1 MEHFKVYEELG
12 RGAFGSV
19 YRAVDT
25 RNDAEVAIKQIDLE
39 SADDDIEEIQKEIAI
54 LSTCHHPNITRYY
67 GSFIDGFKLWV
78 IMEYVDGGSCADI
91 ISVNP
96 FSEEEV
102 GFILHDMLVAL
113 EYLHKNRTIHRDIKA
128 ANILVS
134 SSGSIKVA
142 DFGVSTQLSDNLS
155 RRDTFV
161 GTPWW
166 MPPEIVA
173 HKAYNNKADIW
184 SLGITAIELATG
196 KPPLSEFHP
205 FEVLFKIERDSPPKL
220 KGDYSSE
227 FKDFVH
233 RCLCKSPRERPSA
246 KTLLSHGFI
255 TKKRSTNR
263 IAIANRISEKRQL
276 YQPTITSETQ
286 RTIQTSAETLRSQP
300 TLKSQPSLEKM
311 TDQAIKKVC
320 QQQNP
325 TFHQEQL
332 LRELQSQLLGENQ
345 AVFAGFLKSFYQR
358 LRKTND
364 STVQGLFLPQLGME
378 QTYQSKSDQVED
390 LLWTKWLENS
400 LERWS

>member
-1 MEHFKVYEELG
+1 MEHYKVYEELG

-19 YRAVDT
+19 YRAVDM

-78 IMEYVDGGSCADI
+78 VMEYVDGGSCADI
-91 ISVNP
+91 IGVNP

-113 EYLHKNRTIHRDIKA
+113 EYLHKNRKIHRDIKA

-134 SSGSIKVA
+134 SSGVIKVA

-184 SLGITAIELATG
+184 SLGITAIELAMG

-205 FEVLFKIERDSPPKL
+205 FEVLFKISKDAPPKL
-220 KGDYSSE
+220 EGDFTAE
-227 FKDFVH
+227 FKDFV
-233 RCLCKSPRERPSA
+233 RQCLRKNARERPSA
-246 KTLLSHGFI
+246 KVLLSHRFI
-255 TKKRSTNR
+255 MKQRSTNR
-263 IAIANRISEKRQL
+263 NAIAERVTENRQL
-276 YQPTITSETQ
+276 YQPTITSAVKQ
-286 RTIQTSAETLRSQP
+286 VVQTSAETLLPQA
-300 TLKSQPSLEKM
+300 TTKSQTSLERIL
-311 TDQAIKKVC
+311 DQSAKRVC
-320 QQQNP
+320 LQQGG
-325 TFHQEQL
+325 TLHQEQL
-332 LRELQSQLLGENQ
+332 LREFQSHLLGENQ
-345 AVFAGFLKSFYQR
+345 AVFAGFLRNVYQKVE
-358 LRKTND
+358 KTED
-364 STVQGLFLPQLGME
+364 LSVRELFLPRNE
-378 QTYQSKSDQVED
+378 VSESHQSKSDQVED